1 MGQDA
6 YQEIFMDRENL
17 LSEFNKLKSTTIL
30 MFMLKLMQWSCP
42 HWHCLHSML
51 CRFYIIMVRYPYI
64 CLSQYGPTALTAAG
78 LLLWAQHAGDIDQ
91 LLPSTQQRAGVGSAA
106 LSAYVGSWTQTCNTC
121 LCVYSFFVDRT
132 LSAFVLGIV
141 VFLYNYTKVR
151 EVQFRGSVHI
161 WTLLQQHFV
170 SAYYQLLNISNRNR
184 IDSSER
190 LWLRNLQSVPLIY
203 CFIDSVMLTNLYN
216 SAFGR
221 VGGVLW
227 RVCLFV
233 RLCVR
238 LSANTSPELCVW
250 SSLIFLC
257 MLFMAVAL
265 VALWYVTYFWF
276 HG

>member
-42 HWHCLHSML
+42 DWHCLHSMQT
-51 CRFYIIMVRYPYI
+51 RFYIMVRCPYI
-64 CLSQYGPTALTAAG
+64 CLSQYGPTAPTVCCCEPG
-78 LLLWAQHAGDIDQ
+78 MQEISINCC
-91 LLPSTQQRAGVGSAA
+91 PVRSSMQRAGMGSAA
-106 LSAYVGSWTQTCNTC
+106 LSAYIGSWTQTCNTF